1 MVRAKTS
8 PFLYRSGGASPH
20 HQGRSPRR
28 KDSRKKKQQNET
40 PPEALSSVHGLH
52 REIPPV
58 GLLFITA
65 PSHAW
70 PDMAAVGQRDL
81 ERRVGE
87 AARGDD
93 MLLQQP
99 ND

>member
-1 MVRAKTS
+1 
-8 PFLYRSGGASPH
+8 
-20 HQGRSPRR
+20 
-28 KDSRKKKQQNET
+28 
-40 PPEALSSVHGLH
+40 
-52 REIPPV
+52 
-58 GLLFITA
+58 
-65 PSHAW
+65 
-70 PDMAAVGQRDL
+70 MAAVGQRDL